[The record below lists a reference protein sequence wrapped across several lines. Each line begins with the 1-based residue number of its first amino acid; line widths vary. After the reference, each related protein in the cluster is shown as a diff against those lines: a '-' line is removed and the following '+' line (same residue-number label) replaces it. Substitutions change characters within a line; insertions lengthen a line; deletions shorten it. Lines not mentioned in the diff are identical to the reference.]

1 MVVRLSALHASCL
14 YLQEIHLVL
23 ISVRGWVNPRAIMR
37 LEGLCHRKILMTPS
51 GIEPA
56 TCRFL
61 AWCLNH
67 YATACPLLSTL
78 MMFYYLKSTLC
89 LLICLCIIMEVTF
102 VSPILYIPYICFTHT
117 VHTVHLFHPYCTYRI
132 LQFGWR
138 FEWSTVK
145 SMLNWDNKQIL
156 KCSPSYWMSWKEY
169 MGENRCM
176 QGFGGEA
183 CRKQISGNIW
193 V

>member
-37 LEGLCHRKILMTPS
+37 LEGLCHWKILMTPS

-117 VHTVHLFHPYCTYRI
+117 VHTVHLFHPYCTYRTFVSPI
-132 LQFGWR
+132 LYIPYICFTH
-138 FEWSTVK
+138 TVHTVYC
-145 SMLNWDNKQIL
+145 SLVGGLNEVQSNPCWIETTNK
-156 KCSPSYWMSWKEY
+156 
-169 MGENRCM
+169 
-176 QGFGGEA
+176 F
-183 CRKQISGNIW
+183 
-193 V
+193 